1 MPSDV
6 RAMRDGCKKIL
17 QDPASTKEE
26 ILKAVMILQSSIVKS
41 RKVVKKK
48 KEKPKVKLPT
58 SKNQFDGLIS
68 KLEQ

>member
-6 RAMRDGCKKIL
+6 RAMRDGLKKIL
-17 QDPASTKEE
+17 QDPTSTKEE
-26 ILKAVMILQSSIVKS
+26 LMRACMILQSSLVKS
-41 RKVVKKK
+41 RKQVKKK
-48 KEKPKVKLPT
+48 KENPKVKLPT